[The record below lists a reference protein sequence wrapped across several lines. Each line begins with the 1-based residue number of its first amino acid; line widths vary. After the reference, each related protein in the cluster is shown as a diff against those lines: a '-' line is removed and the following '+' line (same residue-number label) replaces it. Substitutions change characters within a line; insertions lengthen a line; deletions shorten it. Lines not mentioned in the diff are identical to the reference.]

1 MGGIAVSSSSP
12 LGPTWAYAL
21 FSRLVRP
28 PSRLSRPLP
37 LLLPLL
43 LPPPLLLLPPLPPLL
58 LVWIAFPQNLYNF
71 SGGSRQKGTFPCSE
85 PSWALLAEY
94 GLRTGHCLARARFAP
109 TALPPAPF
117 FARLP
122 IPS

>member
-43 LPPPLLLLPPLPPLL
+43 LPPPLLLLLLPPLPPLL
-58 LVWIAFPQNLYNF
+58 LVWLAFPQNLYNF
-71 SGGSRQKGTFPCSE
+71 SGGSKQKGTLPCSE
-85 PSWALLAEY
+85 
-94 GLRTGHCLARARFAP
+94 
-109 TALPPAPF
+109 
-117 FARLP
+117 
-122 IPS
+122 